1 MSARSLVRQHTVW
14 LVAAFL
20 AMELLALALFVG
32 LAMRPLA
39 QRAADDLAGLMVL
52 SAQTWAEL
60 SPSTRPAFEA
70 ALRGQH
76 SLHVTPAPLPAGE
89 GEWHPPFFYLL
100 EAALAQRLGQAH
112 HLVRAPGDD
121 GGPWYW
127 AQVST
132 GTQPLVV
139 GLPAER
145 INSQPLLA
153 VGVALALGLA
163 VAVGLAA
170 WLARR
175 VLTPVAR
182 LAQAAARIGQGETPD
197 LLPEDGPLELAQL
210 SQRFNH
216 MATQV
221 RDLLAARTLLLAGV
235 SHDLRTPLARMRL
248 ALELL
253 KTQPSVSMVE
263 RLERDIERMNQLIA
277 NVLDLARGVSHE
289 PARPL
294 DVGALLH
301 ELARDHSTA
310 ACQVQVRLPS
320 PSPFSPGAVQ
330 GACHATLPELSL
342 RRALGNVL
350 DNALRHAPVCPVELV
365 CERTPEGLR
374 LGVLDRGPGIP
385 AAQIEAMFQPFQR
398 LDTSRSPTTG
408 GTGLGLAI
416 VKELARANGWR
427 VTLTPRDGGGM
438 QAWLVVPQASP
449 GV

>member
-1 MSARSLVRQHTVW
+1 MKAPSLVRQHTVW

-60 SPSTRPAFEA
+60 PPTTRPAFEV
-70 ALRGQH
+70 ALSEQH
-76 SLHVTPAPLPAGE
+76 SLRVTPEAMPE
-89 GEWHPPFFYLL
+89 GVDEWHPPFFYLL
-100 EAALAQRLGQAH
+100 EAALERRLGHAH
-112 HLVRAPGDD
+112 HLVRAPGD
-121 GGPWYW
+121 GGEPWYW

-132 GTQPLVV
+132 GTQPLKV

-153 VGVALALGLA
+153 VGVALLLGLA
-163 VAVGLAA
+163 VAVALAG

-182 LAQAAARIGQGETPD
+182 LSQAAARIGEGETPE
-197 LLPEDGPLELAQL
+197 LLPEDGPLELADL
-210 SQRFNH
+210 SWRFNH

-253 KTQPSVSMVE
+253 KTQPSASMFE
-263 RLERDIERMNQLIA
+263 RLERDIERMNELIA
-277 NVLDLARGVSHE
+277 NVLDLARGVSQE
-289 PARPL
+289 PVRAV
-294 DVGALLH
+294 DIGALLH

-310 ACQVQVRLPS
+310 ACQVQVRLAAA
-320 PSPFSPGAVQ
+320 GAPD
-330 GACHATLPELSL
+330 ACVVSLPELSL
-342 RRALGNVL
+342 RRALGNLL

-365 CERTPEGLR
+365 CEVEGDRLR

-427 VTLTPRDGGGM
+427 VTLIARDGGGM
-438 QAWLVVPQASP
+438 QAWLDLPHAALAP
-449 GV
+449 